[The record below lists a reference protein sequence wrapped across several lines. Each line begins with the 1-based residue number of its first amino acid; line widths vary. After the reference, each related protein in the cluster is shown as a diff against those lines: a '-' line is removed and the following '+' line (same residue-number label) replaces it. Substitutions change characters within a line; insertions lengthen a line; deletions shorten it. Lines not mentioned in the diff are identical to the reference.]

1 MKNDISQ
8 SPIITVILASH
19 KRLSEELVVLDNAGA
34 PVAAAKLSEV
44 CDALEREIEVQALG
58 SLDRAEGLQLNALSL
73 SDAASSSRNPLA

>member
-34 PVAAAKLSEV
+34 PVAAAKLSEYPS
-44 CDALEREIEVQALG
+44 G
-58 SLDRAEGLQLNALSL
+58 EG
-73 SDAASSSRNPLA
+73 RMMLAGA